1 MMECYGYE
9 ARLGLSVH
17 HSLKDANERM
27 KHLKGKDKYAV
38 QSEFLDWMVMDLSL
52 IHI

>member
-1 MMECYGYE
+1 MDCYGYE

-27 KHLKGKDKYAV
+27 KHLKEKISMPFRVSFWTGWLWI
-38 QSEFLDWMVMDLSL
+38 QMR
-52 IHI
+52 